1 MISWLAAFAIVGA
14 TIHTG
19 DGPPLE
25 DATLLVSGESVVAL
39 GPGVAVP
46 EGVETIDGRGAVVTP
61 GLVDVLSRLG
71 VMEIELEPSTIEAT
85 LGQGADP
92 VRAALRASDTFD
104 ARASTLPPARA
115 AGITSAL
122 VVPSGGLVS
131 GQSAWVDLRPGAPP
145 RRDPVALHVRLGLG
159 EGPGSRADSFL
170 RLRELWADARLYR
183 GNRGPYISRRL
194 RDLAVSAAD
203 LEVLSRALGR
213 ERIVV
218 FHAHR
223 HADILALLRM
233 IERQRLNARIAGGAE
248 AWLAADELAAAGVG
262 VILDPR
268 LNLPYGFDTLRAR
281 EDGARILHERG
292 VELAFSTFGDAHRP
306 QRLRIAA
313 GNAVAHGVPYDAAL
327 AAITRVPAQMFGSDA
342 GVLRPGA
349 PADLVV
355 WNGDPLEPARWATH
369 VFVRGRP
376 VDLTTRQDLL
386 TRRYAPRD

>member
-1 MISWLAAFAIVGA
+1 MIAWLAAFAIVGA
-14 TIHTG
+14 TVHTG
-19 DGPPLE
+19 EGPPLE
-25 DATLLVSGESVVAL
+25 DATLLVSGGRVQAL

-46 EGVETIDGRGAVVTP
+46 EGVRRIEAPGAVVTP

-71 VMEIELEPSTIEAT
+71 VVEIELEAATVEAT
-85 LGQGADP
+85 LDDGADP

-104 ARASTLPPARA
+104 SRASTLPNARA

-131 GQSAWVDLRPGAPP
+131 GLSVWVDLVPGTPA
-145 RRDPVALHVRLGLG
+145 RRDPVALHVRLEPGQDR
-159 EGPGSRADSFL
+159 GSRTAAFL

-183 GNRGPYISRRL
+183 GNRGPFISRRL
-194 RDLAVSAAD
+194 RDLSASAAD

-213 ERIVV
+213 ELIVV

-223 HADILALLRM
+223 YADILALLRM
-233 IERQRLNARIAGGAE
+233 VERHRLDARLAGGAE

-268 LNLPYGFDTLRAR
+268 LNLPYSYDTLRAR
-281 EDGARILHERG
+281 SDAAGILHERG
-292 VELAFSTFGDAHRP
+292 VALAFSTFGDAHRP
-306 QRLRIAA
+306 ERLRIAA
-313 GNAVAHGVPYDAAL
+313 GNAVARGMPYDAAL
-327 AAITRVPAQMFGSDA
+327 AAVTRGPARMFGSDA

-349 PADLVV
+349 PANLAI
-355 WNGDPLEPARWATH
+355 WNGDPLEPANWATH
-369 VFVRGRP
+369 VFVHGRP

-386 TRRYAPRD
+386 TRRYAPRE